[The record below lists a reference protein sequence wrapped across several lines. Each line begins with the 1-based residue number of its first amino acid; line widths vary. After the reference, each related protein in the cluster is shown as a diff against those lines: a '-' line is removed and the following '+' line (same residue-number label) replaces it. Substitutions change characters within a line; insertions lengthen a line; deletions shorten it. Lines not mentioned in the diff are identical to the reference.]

1 MADLTGKRA
10 LITGG
15 LGTIGRAMARS
26 FQHAGAQV
34 TVLDRPGGTAPAGQG
49 WIGVDLGDI
58 RQTLRAVEASA
69 PFDILVNNAAL
80 ILNRPFETVSLE
92 DYEQELRV
100 NSTAAF
106 ALVRA
111 LAPAMKAQGWGR
123 VINLT
128 SVTLNGQW
136 DGYVP
141 YVASKGALLGLTKAL
156 ARELG
161 PHGITVNAIAP
172 GAVRS
177 EAEDRVYADRLSE
190 YNDWILAHQCLK
202 TRIEP
207 QDIADAALFLASD
220 RARRITGQTI
230 HVDGGW

>member
-15 LGTIGRAMARS
+15 LGTIGRALARA
-26 FQHAGAQV
+26 FQDAGAQV
-34 TVLDRPGGTAPAGQG
+34 TILDRPGGTAPPGVG
-49 WIGVDLGDI
+49 WIGADLADLAA
-58 RQTLRAVEASA
+58 TVPAVGSAA

-106 ALVRA
+106 ALVRV
-111 LAPAMKAQGWGR
+111 LAPAMKSLGWGR
-123 VINLT
+123 IINLT

-141 YVASKGALLGLTKAL
+141 YVASKGALYGLTKAL

-177 EAEDRVYADRLSE
+177 EAEDRVYADRLSD
-190 YNDWILAHQCLK
+190 YNDWILTHQCLK
-202 TRIEP
+202 RRIEP
-207 QDIADAALFLASD
+207 EDIADAALFLASD
-220 RARRITGQTI
+220 RARMITGQTLP
-230 HVDGGW
+230 VDGGW

>member
-1 MADLTGKRA
+1 MAELGGKRA

-15 LGTIGRAMARS
+15 LGTIGRAMARR

-34 TVLDRPGGTAPAGQG
+34 TVLDRPGGTAPPGLG
-49 WIGVDLGDI
+49 WIGADLGNLSA
-58 RQTLRAVEASA
+58 TLRAVETSA

-80 ILNRPFETVSLE
+80 ILNRPFEQVSIE
-92 DYEQELRV
+92 DYEQEIRV

-111 LAPAMKAQGWGR
+111 LSPAMKARGWGR
-123 VINLT
+123 IINLT

-207 QDIADAALFLASD
+207 EDIADAALFLASD